1 MGHLTIIIS
10 ITAIVLVLIG
20 GGYFVVSNFFTS
32 EPPPEDETPAEPPA
46 TSETIPPASPA
57 PPKESVPSPPTPPKE
72 SAPPPEPSAQSVEE
86 KVADFGQTVTD
97 VYASGESQEMTLVF
111 TEDEVNDQAAIM
123 LAQTEIPEDIPL
135 EIKSIHI
142 DLQPDNN
149 LLVEAKTTI
158 LGFGATLKATS
169 RVSISEGKPKVD
181 ITKVSFGAILIPAA
195 IKDAVVKFITQRTDE
210 MMVQSTQATVGGAG
224 IDLEFKEITT
234 QEDKVTITVLVKKVT

>member
-1 MGHLTIIIS
+1 MGHFTIIIS

-32 EPPPEDETPAEPPA
+32 EPPPEDETPTEL
-46 TSETIPPASPA
+46 PA
-57 PPKESVPSPPTPPKE
+57 PPAPPAPPEESLPSPPTLPKE

-86 KVADFGQTVTD
+86 KVAEFGQTVAD
-97 VYASGESQEMTLVF
+97 VYASGESQQVTLVF
-111 TEDEVNDQAAIM
+111 TEDEVNDQAAVMI
-123 LAQTEIPEDIPL
+123 AQTEIPEDIPL
-135 EIKSIHI
+135 EIKSINI

-158 LGFGATLKATS
+158 LGFGVTLKATS
-169 RVSISEGKPKVD
+169 QVSIRDGKPKVD
-181 ITKVSFGAILIPAA
+181 ITKVSFGALPIPGA
-195 IKDAVVKFITQRTDE
+195 IKDTVVKFITQRTNE
-210 MMVQSTQATVGGAG
+210 LMVQLTRATAGGDG